1 LKQSKTDNMCGII
14 GYIGDKNVYPILI
27 QGLQRL
33 EYRGYDSAGL
43 AIYNG
48 SLNVYKCKGKVSDL
62 ELHVA
67 DKNLTGSIGI
77 GHTRWATHGEPN
89 DRNAHPHTSM
99 NGNFVL
105 VHNGIIENY
114 AELKADLKKNGV
126 TFQSDTDTEVLVN
139 LIEYFYQKGEDVN
152 AEIAVRLALSKVV
165 GAYGIAVICKNE
177 KDQIIVARKGSPLVI
192 GIGQGEYFIASDATP
207 IIPYTNSV
215 IYLNDL
221 DVAIITKES
230 LTLKTVE
237 NIPVAFKITK
247 VDMTIGDLEK
257 GDFEH
262 FMLKE
267 IFEQPKTIEDTF
279 RGRISPDHS
288 EIVLGGLLDVFP
300 KLLKARRIIII
311 GCGTSWHAA
320 LVGEYLIEEY
330 ARIPVEVEYSSE
342 FRYRNPILT
351 SEDVVIAI
359 SQSGETADTLAALR
373 MAKENGAT
381 ILGICNV
388 VGSSIAR
395 ETDGGVYT
403 HAGVEIGVA
412 STKAFT
418 AQVTILTLL
427 ALKLAKEKE
436 QISSEIY
443 LNLIQE
449 LTEIPGKVK
458 SILVK
463 HPHVKGVAAKY
474 KDVLNALYLGRG
486 CLFPVALEG
495 ALKLKEISY
504 IHAEGYAAG
513 EMKHGPIALVDD
525 NLPVIVV
532 AAKDSY
538 YEKIVSNIQEVKAR
552 KGNIIAVVTEG
563 DDGLKG
569 MVNDLFV
576 IPKSHPAVTPLLAI
590 IPLQLFSYYIAVMR
604 GCDVDQPRNLAKSV
618 TVE

>member
-1 LKQSKTDNMCGII
+1 MCGIV
-14 GYIGDKNVYPILI
+14 GYIGDKNAYPILI

-33 EYRGYDSAGL
+33 EYRGYDSAGM

-48 SLNVYKCKGKVSDL
+48 SLNVYKCKGRVCDL
-62 ELHVA
+62 EQHVLEQ
-67 DKNLTGSIGI
+67 NLTGSTGI

-99 NGNFVL
+99 NGHFVL

-114 AELKADLKKNGV
+114 AELKADLKKNGI

-139 LIEYFYQKGEDVN
+139 LIEYFYRNGEEVN

-192 GIGQGEYFIASDATP
+192 GIGHGEYFIASDATP

-215 IYLNDL
+215 IYLNDN
-221 DVAIITKES
+221 DVAIITKDS

-237 NIPVAFKITK
+237 NIPVPFKITK

-262 FMLKE
+262 YMLKE
-267 IFEQPKTIEDTF
+267 IFEQPKTIEDTY

-288 EIVLGGLLDVFP
+288 EIVLGGLIDIFP
-300 KLLKARRIIII
+300 KLLKARRIILI

-330 ARIPVEVEYSSE
+330 ARIPVEVEYASE

-351 SEDVVIAI
+351 NDDVVIAI

-373 MAKENGAT
+373 MAKEKGAT

-395 ETDGGVYT
+395 ETDAGVYT

-427 ALKLAKEKE
+427 ALKLAKGKE
-436 QISSEIY
+436 QISAEVY
-443 LNLIQE
+443 KNLIQE
-449 LTEIPGKVK
+449 LTLIPDKVN

-463 HPHVKGVAAKY
+463 HPHFKVVAAKY
-474 KDVLNALYLGRG
+474 KDAVNALYLGRG

-552 KGNIIAVVTEG
+552 RGNIIAVVTEG

-569 MVNDLFV
+569 MVNDLFE

>member
-1 LKQSKTDNMCGII
+1 MCGIV
-14 GYIGDKNVYPILI
+14 GYIGNKNAYPILI

-43 AIYNG
+43 ALYNN
-48 SLNVYKCKGKVSDL
+48 SLEVFKCKGRVSDL
-62 ELHVA
+62 EKYVSGK
-67 DKNLTGSIGI
+67 DISGNIGI

-99 NGNFVL
+99 NGDFVL

-114 AELKADLKKNGV
+114 AELKSDLLKKGY

-139 LIEYFYQKGEDVN
+139 LIEYFYLNADEAN

-177 KDQIIVARKGSPLVI
+177 KNQLIAARKGSPLVI
-192 GIGQGEYFIASDATP
+192 GIGNGEYFIASDATP
-207 IIPYTNSV
+207 IVNYTDSV
-215 IYLNDL
+215 IYLNDH
-221 DVAIITKES
+221 DVAIINSDS
-230 LTLKTVE
+230 LTLKTVQ
-237 NIPVAFKITK
+237 NNPVAFKITK
-247 VDMTIGDLEK
+247 VDMSIGDLEK

-279 RGRISPDHS
+279 RGRINPEHTD
-288 EIVLGGLLDVFP
+288 IVLGGLLDVFP
-300 KLLKARRIIII
+300 KLLNARRIIII

-330 ARIPVEVEYSSE
+330 ARIPVEVEYASE
-342 FRYRNPILT
+342 FRYRNPILN
-351 SEDVVIAI
+351 SDDVVIAI

-373 MAKENGAT
+373 MAKDKGAT

-412 STKAFT
+412 STKAFS
-418 AQVTILTLL
+418 AQVTVITLL
-427 ALKLAKEKE
+427 ALKLAKEKGN
-436 QISSEIY
+436 ISSELYIE
-443 LNLIQE
+443 LIRE
-449 LTEIPGKVK
+449 LAEIPEKVK

-463 HPHVKGVAAKY
+463 HPHIKDVAAKY
-474 KDVLNALYLGRG
+474 KDAINALYLGRG
-486 CLFPVALEG
+486 YLFPVALEG

-532 AAKDSY
+532 AAKDHY

-563 DDGLKG
+563 DGELKN
-569 MVNDLFV
+569 MVNDIFE
-576 IPKSHPAVTPLLAI
+576 IPKSHPAVSPLLAI

>member
-1 LKQSKTDNMCGII
+1 MCGIV
-14 GYIGDKNVYPILI
+14 GYIGDKEAYPILI

-43 AIYNG
+43 AIFNHT
-48 SLNVYKCKGKVSDL
+48 LNMYKCKGRVSDL
-62 ELHVA
+62 ERHVLNS
-67 DKNLTGSIGI
+67 DITGTVGI
-77 GHTRWATHGEPN
+77 GHTRWATHGEPS

-114 AELKADLKKNGV
+114 AELKADLKKNGIK
-126 TFQSDTDTEVLVN
+126 FQSETDTEVLVN
-139 LIEYFYQKGEDVN
+139 LIEYFYEKGEDVN

-192 GIGQGEYFIASDATP
+192 GIGHGEYFIASDATP

-215 IYLNDL
+215 IYLNDH
-221 DVAIITKES
+221 DVAIITKDS
-230 LTLKTVE
+230 LTLKTIE

-279 RGRISPDHS
+279 RGRISPDHT
-288 EIVLGGLLDVFP
+288 EIKLGGLLDIFP

-330 ARIPVEVEYSSE
+330 ARIPVEVEYASE
-342 FRYRNPILT
+342 FRYRNPIL
-351 SEDVVIAI
+351 SKEDVVIAI
-359 SQSGETADTLAALR
+359 TQSGETADTLAALR
-373 MAKENGAT
+373 MAKEKGAT

-395 ETDGGVYT
+395 ETDAGVYT

-418 AQVTILTLL
+418 AQVTVLTLL
-427 ALKLAKEKE
+427 ALKLAREKE
-436 QISSEIY
+436 EISAEVFRG
-443 LNLIQE
+443 LVQE
-449 LTEIPGKVK
+449 LTEIPEKIQ

-463 HPHVKGVAAKY
+463 HPHIKEVAAKY
-474 KDVLNALYLGRG
+474 KDAMNALYLGRG

-569 MVNDLFV
+569 MVKDLFV

-590 IPLQLFSYYIAVMR
+590 IPLQLFSYFIAVMR

>member
-1 LKQSKTDNMCGII
+1 MCGIV
-14 GYIGDKNVYPILI
+14 GYIGDKDVYPILI

-43 AIYNG
+43 AIFNDT
-48 SLNVYKCKGKVSDL
+48 LKVYKCKGRVADL
-62 ELHVA
+62 EKFVE
-67 DKNLTGSIGI
+67 DKDISGCIGI

-99 NGNFVL
+99 NGDFVL

-114 AELKADLKKNGV
+114 AELKADLLKKGYS
-126 TFQSDTDTEVLVN
+126 FDSDTDTEVLVN
-139 LIEYFYQKGEDVN
+139 LIEYYYRNADHVT
-152 AEIAVRLALSKVV
+152 AEIAVRMALSKVV
-165 GAYGIAVICKNE
+165 GAYGIVVICKNE
-177 KDQIIVARKGSPLVI
+177 KFQLIAARKGSPLVI
-192 GIGQGEYFIASDATP
+192 GIGKGEYFVASDATP
-207 IIPYTNSV
+207 IVNYTDSV
-215 IYLNDL
+215 IYLNDN
-221 DVAIITKES
+221 DVAIINKDS

-279 RGRISPDHS
+279 RGRINPEHTD
-288 EIVLGGLLDVFP
+288 IVLGGLLDVFP
-300 KLLKARRIIII
+300 KILKARRIIII

-342 FRYRNPILT
+342 FRYRNPILN
-351 SEDVVIAI
+351 SDDVVIAI

-373 MAKENGAT
+373 MAKDKGAT

-418 AQVTILTLL
+418 AQVTVLTLF
-427 ALKLAKEKE
+427 ALKLAKENG
-436 QISSEIY
+436 QIATGLY
-443 LNLIQE
+443 LDLLKE
-449 LTEIPGKVK
+449 LTDIPDKVK
-458 SILVK
+458 TILVK
-463 HPHVKGVAAKY
+463 HPHIKAVAAKY
-474 KDVLNALYLGRG
+474 KDAINALYLGRG
-486 CLFPVALEG
+486 ALFPVALEG

-532 AAKDSY
+532 AAKDHY

-552 KGNIIAVVTEG
+552 KGNIIAVITEG
-563 DDGLKG
+563 DDGLKN
-569 MVNDLFV
+569 MVNDLFE
-576 IPKSHPAVTPLLAI
+576 IPKSHPAVSPLLAI

-604 GCDVDQPRNLAKSV
+604 DCDVDQPRNLAKSV